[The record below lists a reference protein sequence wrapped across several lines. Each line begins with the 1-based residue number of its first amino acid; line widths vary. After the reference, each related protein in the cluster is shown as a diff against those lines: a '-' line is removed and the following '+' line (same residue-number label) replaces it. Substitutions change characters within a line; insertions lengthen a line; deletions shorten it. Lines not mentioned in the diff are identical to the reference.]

1 MNDLYQQLAA
11 SLQQLELEMR
21 RLQLW
26 SDERPTPQALA
37 SRQPFCIDTLNFAQ
51 WLQHVLLPSLQ
62 DCIKQRNAL
71 PEKCEI
77 APMAELYFM
86 QLRSQR
92 NIDGAT
98 LLEVLQGIDAAL
110 SAPRPAR

>member
-1 MNDLYQQLAA
+1 MSDFYEQVAA

-21 RLQLW
+21 RLRLW
-26 SDERPTPQALA
+26 SDERPTVEALA

-51 WLQHVLLPSLQ
+51 WLQHVLLPSLR
-62 DCIKQRNAL
+62 DSIEQRNPL

-77 APMAELYFM
+77 TPMAELYFM
-86 QLRSQR
+86 QLRPQR
-92 NIDGAT
+92 NIDAAIM
-98 LLEVLQGIDAAL
+98 LEVLQGIDAAL